1 MRFTSLPDR
10 LTFLGLA
17 TIFACVTG
25 WSTAHADNYTL
36 VPEDK
41 IKLRVVEWRSAD
53 SKYASWEALDGT
65 YNVDDGGNVSIP
77 IAGQIKASGQTTEQL
92 SDAISDALAEKA
104 ELPGRPFIALEV
116 EEHAPIFVNG
126 NVERPGRYPFE
137 ANMTVTKAVSI
148 AGGYMRARDDNS
160 YYERDR
166 IQAAGDYRTALMNR
180 RDLLMRAARL
190 RAEIA
195 GQPDFDIPAELAATP
210 DIEKLK
216 SEELNLM
223 HLRAV
228 ETNSKV
234 EAADDLSRL
243 YTQEI
248 QSLEGKV
255 VSQKRQIDL
264 AQQELNNVNSLVS
277 KGLTSNTRQFSVDRS
292 LAETQSELLDL
303 EIALTKSRQGLNE
316 SQREKADVI
325 NKRNAENQQE
335 LNTISLAINKAG
347 IDMQIAQLL
356 GDQAGYSAELARM
369 GAESALLGTTKK
381 NFKIVRRNDDGSYT
395 NIAADENTA
404 LLPHDVIE
412 IGVQATVDVSTAAPQ
427 AQQPQLKA
435 AAALIPNTAQS
446 DAAPKNWVSQS
457 GSN

>member
-1 MRFTSLPDR
+1 MRPISLLDR
-10 LTFLGLA
+10 LPFIGLVGLFTCA
-17 TIFACVTG
+17 MG
-25 WSTAHADNYTL
+25 WSAAHADSYTL

-41 IKLRVVEWRSAD
+41 IKLRIVEWRSID

-65 YNVDDGGNVSIP
+65 YTVDDAGNLSIP
-77 IAGQIKASGQTTEQL
+77 IAGQVSAAGQTTEQL

-104 ELPGRPFIALEV
+104 DLPGRPFIAV
-116 EEHAPIFVNG
+116 EIDQHAPIFVNG
-126 NVERPGRYPFE
+126 SIERPGRYPFE
-137 ANMTVTKAVSI
+137 ANMTVIKAVSI
-148 AGGYMRARDDNS
+148 AGGYMRARDDS
-160 YYERDR
+160 TYYDRDR
-166 IQAAGDYRTALMNR
+166 IQAAGDYRTAVLNR

-195 GQPDFDIPAELAATP
+195 GQSDFDIPSEIAAVP
-210 DIEKLK
+210 DIGKLK
-216 SEELNLM
+216 AEELNLM
-223 HLRAV
+223 RLRAV

-248 QSLEGKV
+248 QSLEAKV

-335 LNTISLAINKAG
+335 LNTITLAINKAG
-347 IDMQIAQLL
+347 IDMQVAQLL

-369 GAESALLGTTKK
+369 GAESTLLGTTKK
-381 NFKIVRRNDDGSYT
+381 NFKIVRRNKDGSYS
-395 NIAADENTA
+395 NIVADENTA
-404 LLPHDVIE
+404 LLPHDIIE
-412 IGVQATVDVSTAAPQ
+412 IGVQAAVDTSSAASPTPQ
-427 AQQPQLKA
+427 SQQP
-435 AAALIPNTAQS
+435 AAALVPNIARS
-446 DAAPKNWVSQS
+446 DAPAPNWISQT

>member
-1 MRFTSLPDR
+1 MRPMSFLDR
-10 LTFLGLA
+10 LPFVGLA
-17 TIFACVTG
+17 AVFTCAMG
-25 WSTAHADNYTL
+25 WSAAHADSYRL

-41 IKLRVVEWRSAD
+41 IKLRVVEWRSTD

-65 YNVDDGGNVSIP
+65 YSVDDAGNLSIP
-77 IAGQIKASGQTTEQL
+77 IAGQIRASGQTTEQL

-104 ELPGRPFIALEV
+104 DLPGRPFIAV
-116 EEHAPIFVNG
+116 EIDQHAPIFVNG
-126 NVERPGRYPFE
+126 SIERPGRYPFE
-137 ANMTVTKAVSI
+137 ANMTVIKAVSI
-148 AGGYMRARDDNS
+148 AGGYMRARDDSS
-160 YYERDR
+160 YYDRDR
-166 IQAAGDYRTALMNR
+166 VQAAGDYRTAVLNR

-195 GQPDFDIPAELAATP
+195 GQSDFGIPAEIAGIP
-210 DIEKLK
+210 DIDKLK
-216 SEELNLM
+216 AEELNLM
-223 HLRAV
+223 RLRAV

-248 QSLEGKV
+248 QSLEAKI

-316 SQREKADVI
+316 SQREKADII

-335 LNTISLAINKAG
+335 LNTINLAINKAG
-347 IDMQIAQLL
+347 IDMQVAQLL

-369 GAESALLGTTKK
+369 GAESTLLGTTKK
-381 NFKIVRRNDDGSYT
+381 NFKIVRRNEDGSYS
-395 NIAADENTA
+395 NIVADENTA
-404 LLPHDVIE
+404 LLPHDIIE
-412 IGVQATVDVSTAAPQ
+412 IGVEAA
-427 AQQPQLKA
+427 ADASSAASQPRQP
-435 AAALIPNTAQS
+435 AAALIPNVART
-446 DAAPKNWVSQS
+446 DAPRPNWVSQT

>member
-1 MRFTSLPDR
+1 MWPMSFLDR
-10 LTFLGLA
+10 LPFVGLA
-17 TIFACVTG
+17 AVFTCAMG
-25 WSTAHADNYTL
+25 WSAAHADSYTL

-41 IKLRVVEWRSAD
+41 IKLRVVEWRSTD

-65 YNVDDGGNVSIP
+65 YSVDDAGNLSIP
-77 IAGQIKASGQTTEQL
+77 IAGQIRAFGQTTEQL

-104 ELPGRPFIALEV
+104 DLPVRPFIAV
-116 EEHAPIFVNG
+116 EIDQHAPIFVNG
-126 NVERPGRYPFE
+126 SIERPGRYPFE
-137 ANMTVTKAVSI
+137 ANMTVIKAVSI
-148 AGGYMRARDDNS
+148 AGGYMRARDDSS
-160 YYERDR
+160 YYDRDR
-166 IQAAGDYRTALMNR
+166 IQAAGDYRTAVLNR

-195 GQPDFDIPAELAATP
+195 GQPDFDIPSEIAGVP
-210 DIEKLK
+210 DIDKLK
-216 SEELNLM
+216 AEELNLM
-223 HLRAV
+223 RLRAV

-248 QSLEGKV
+248 QSLEAKI

-316 SQREKADVI
+316 SQREKSDVI

-335 LNTISLAINKAG
+335 LNTITLAINKAG
-347 IDMQIAQLL
+347 IDMQVAQLL

-369 GAESALLGTTKK
+369 GAESTLLGKAKK
-381 NFKIVRRNDDGSYT
+381 NFKIVRRNEDGSYS
-395 NIAADENTA
+395 NIVADENTA
-404 LLPHDVIE
+404 LLPHDIIE
-412 IGVQATVDVSTAAPQ
+412 IGVEAAVDTSSAAPQ
-427 AQQPQLKA
+427 TQQLA
-435 AAALIPNTAQS
+435 AAPVANVTRS
-446 DAAPKNWVSQS
+446 DAPSPNWVSQT

>member
-1 MRFTSLPDR
+1 MRPMSFLDR
-10 LTFLGLA
+10 LPFVGLA
-17 TIFACVTG
+17 AVFTCAMG
-25 WSTAHADNYTL
+25 WSAAHADSYRL

-41 IKLRVVEWRSAD
+41 IKLRVVEWRSTD

-65 YNVDDGGNVSIP
+65 YSVDDAGNLSIP
-77 IAGQIKASGQTTEQL
+77 IAGQIRASGQTTEQL

-104 ELPGRPFIALEV
+104 DLPGRPFIAV
-116 EEHAPIFVNG
+116 EIDQHAPIFVNG
-126 NVERPGRYPFE
+126 SIERPGRYPFE
-137 ANMTVTKAVSI
+137 ANMTVIKAVSI
-148 AGGYMRARDDNS
+148 AGGYMRARDDSS
-160 YYERDR
+160 YYDRDR
-166 IQAAGDYRTALMNR
+166 VQAAGDYRTAVLNR

-195 GQPDFDIPAELAATP
+195 GQSDFGIPAEIAGVP
-210 DIEKLK
+210 DIDKLK
-216 SEELNLM
+216 AEELNLM
-223 HLRAV
+223 RLRAV

-248 QSLEGKV
+248 QSLEAKI

-277 KGLTSNTRQFSVDRS
+277 KGLTSNTRQFSVDRG

-316 SQREKADVI
+316 SEREKADII

-335 LNTISLAINKAG
+335 LNTINLAINKAG
-347 IDMQIAQLL
+347 IDMQVAQLL

-369 GAESALLGTTKK
+369 GAESTLLGTTKK
-381 NFKIVRRNDDGSYT
+381 NFKIVRRNEDGSYS
-395 NIAADENTA
+395 NIVADENTA
-404 LLPHDVIE
+404 LLPHDIIE
-412 IGVQATVDVSTAAPQ
+412 IGVEAA
-427 AQQPQLKA
+427 ADASSAASQPRQP
-435 AAALIPNTAQS
+435 AAALIPNVART
-446 DAAPKNWVSQS
+446 DAPRPNWVSQT